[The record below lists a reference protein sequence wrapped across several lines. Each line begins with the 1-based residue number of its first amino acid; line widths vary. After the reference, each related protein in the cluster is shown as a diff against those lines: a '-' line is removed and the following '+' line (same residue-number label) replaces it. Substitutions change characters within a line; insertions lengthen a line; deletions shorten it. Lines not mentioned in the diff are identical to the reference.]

1 MDGLRQSR
9 DGSGHLVMHP
19 NPMFEYNGSIST
31 TYTPRYDQRHP
42 APPGFH
48 YVLAAKRLPNGKI
61 LGFIGALK
69 APIPACL
76 PYNGRPSTEP

>member
-1 MDGLRQSR
+1 
-9 DGSGHLVMHP
+9 MHP